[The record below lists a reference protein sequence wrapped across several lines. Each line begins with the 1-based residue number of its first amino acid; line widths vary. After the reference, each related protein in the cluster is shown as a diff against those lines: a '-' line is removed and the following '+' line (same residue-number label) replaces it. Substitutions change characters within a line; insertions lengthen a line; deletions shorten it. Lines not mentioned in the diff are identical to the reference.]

1 MVTVKRKINNETER
15 YGGFSEIDVKAP
27 SLQEYDV
34 RGSFSDSEQ
43 IRAERNVEYSMPTIT
58 ARDSGITEESSIP
71 VVSEENEQ
79 SISQYMLNIRS
90 AKPQKMEQEVVE
102 TNEKR
107 AIDKRTKLIL
117 GIYLAIIVLLSSLVI
132 GTGVYLTSHNASV
145 NDLQG
150 ELAIKNVVLSEQS
163 AQIASLSDVDAIL
176 GRAYASGMEA
186 IEDAEVIEL
195 LPIQDVVEQQGSTNW
210 FDSLCDWLN
219 R

>member
-1 MVTVKRKINNETER
+1 MVTVKRKINSETER
-15 YGGFSEIDVKAP
+15 YGGFSEIEVKAP
-27 SLQEYDV
+27 ATKEYDV
-34 RGSFSDSEQ
+34 RGSFSHSEQ
-43 IRAERNVEYSMPTIT
+43 IRAERNVEYSMPTVTTVDDSIT
-58 ARDSGITEESSIP
+58 VDSNIP

-79 SISQYMLNIRS
+79 SISQYMLDIRS
-90 AKPQKMEQEVVE
+90 AKPQRMEQEVPE

-107 AIDKRTKLIL
+107 ALDKRTKLIL

-150 ELAIKNVVLSEQS
+150 ELAIKNVVLSEQ
-163 AQIASLSDVDAIL
+163 AAEIASLSDVDAIL

-186 IEDAEVIEL
+186 IEDAEVIKL
-195 LPIQDVVEQQGSTNW
+195 LPVEDVAQMEGTTNW
-210 FDSLCDWLN
+210 FDALCDWFN